1 MYDQAAN
8 GLRVTQLGLG
18 RHVVF
23 DELFHTTDGAGP
35 STPSMRLEVFL
46 AQVSAPAQRLRCACV
61 GRDVRAD
68 PAEDGLSNAVAILK
82 KVLDSALA
90 SHTVTTATPEPSCTA
105 EPVAVAATTYPQ
117 CKELVAEDGGLVT
130 FPNGLRLF
138 AHVDSAPE
146 ETVFLYEEIFERQ
159 IYRAFAEDL
168 QDGDV
173 VVDAGCCY
181 VHVGYRQFDTHLINF
196 TAGANV
202 GMFSL
207 YAAGVHLNDGERRK
221 QLNIIAIE
229 PIEENAELLCKNLDL
244 HGVSAVVYRCALTSL
259 TAETALEEP
268 ATIAARACG
277 AQDISLP
284 PWTGLC
290 TRRTKAS
297 RTHV

>member
-8 GLRVTQLGLG
+8 GQRIEQLGLG
-18 RHVVF
+18 RHVDF
-23 DELFHTTDGAGP
+23 DDLFHTTEGAGP

-90 SHTVTTATPEPSCTA
+90 SHTVATATPEPSCTA
-105 EPVAVAATTYPQ
+105 EPVAFAANTYPQ
-117 CKELVAEDGGLVT
+117 CKELVAEEGGLVT

-159 IYRAFAEDL
+159 MYRAFAVDL

-173 VVDAGCCY
+173 VVDAGCCS
-181 VHVGYRQFDTHLINF
+181 VHVGYWQFGTHLINF

-207 YAAGVHLNDGERRK
+207 YAAGVHVNDGERRK
-221 QLNIIAIE
+221 QLNVIAIE
-229 PIEENAELLCKNLDL
+229 PIGENAELLCKNLDL
-244 HGVSAVVYRCALTSL
+244 HGVGAVVYRCALMSL
-259 TAETALEEP
+259 TAETDLEEP
-268 ATIAARACG
+268 ATIAPRTCG
-277 AQDISLP
+277 AQDISVP